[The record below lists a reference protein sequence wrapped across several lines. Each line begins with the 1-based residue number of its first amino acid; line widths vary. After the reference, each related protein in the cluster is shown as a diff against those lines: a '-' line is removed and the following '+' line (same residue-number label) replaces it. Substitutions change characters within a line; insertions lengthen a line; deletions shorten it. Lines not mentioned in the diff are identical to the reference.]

1 MLELGA
7 NTLALFR
14 HCSQTRR
21 RAHAACQKLRAPAG
35 ARSDDHRL
43 FRFSVCTGQ
52 FREAPIGNTFREDGA
67 LIAIERALLPSDG
80 FLNLSNRDSKYRQ
93 TQAVPASACEWP
105 PVPKPAIPSP
115 FGPAAPPLGT
125 AAEQEDLLRVRS
137 RDSHQR

>member
-1 MLELGA
+1 MLKLGA
-7 NTLALFR
+7 NTLAFFR

-43 FRFSVCTGQ
+43 FRFSIGTGQ

-80 FLNLSNRDSKYRQ
+80 FLNLSNRDSKYRPNQ
-93 TQAVPASACEWP
+93 VVRKATSEWRLQPKAV
-105 PVPKPAIPSP
+105 
-115 FGPAAPPLGT
+115 
-125 AAEQEDLLRVRS
+125 S
-137 RDSHQR
+137 RRLATK